1 MHLFGA
7 SENSFDALQFI
18 NLASHSSLRV
28 GMNLGS
34 CTDEVQLADEFTLD
48 GRRLVLIDT
57 PGFDDT
63 TKSDTDVLKMIADFL
78 ATT

>member
-1 MHLFGA
+1 M
-7 SENSFDALQFI
+7 D
-18 NLASHSSLRV
+18 
-28 GMNLGS
+28 LGL
-34 CTDEVQLADEFTLD
+34 CVDEVQLVDEFALT
-48 GRRLVLIDT
+48 GRRVVLIDI